1 MFCRF
6 LITISFLLALTS
18 GKAMAMGVT
27 GTWEYHGPAES
38 GKWLNTEQRGNK
50 VRFQLEL
57 QRGAPSYNS
66 GWIEGEFE
74 LRDKSGIFQ
83 KRLYGGVCEITFR
96 FFSNRVEIIQ
106 SGSDSDCG
114 FGYNVWADGL
124 LNRKSRNVPKF
135 SHSDPRTGGE

>member
-1 MFCRF
+1 MFYRF
-6 LITISFLLALTS
+6 LIIISFLLTLTG

-38 GKWLNTEQRGNK
+38 GKWLKTEQRGNK

-74 LRDKSGIFQ
+74 LSDKAGTFQNRRDG
-83 KRLYGGVCEITFR
+83 RLCEIAFQ
-96 FFSNRVEIIQ
+96 FFSDRVEISQ
-106 SGSDSDCG
+106 TGSDSDCG
-114 FGYNVWADGL
+114 FGYNVWADGVL
-124 LNRKSRNVPKF
+124 MSKSRSIPKF
-135 SHSDPRTGGE
+135 SKNDPRTGGE